1 MCGIFDLIWGVYYVY
16 GSHVLYVGMFFFS
29 SVSLIGKLKKASIN
43 IGECELTYTAIKL
56 IMHEY
61 SLKMHFP
68 TGNITTA
75 SQSNPDQ
82 GSNICHDG
90 SHHQHF
96 MITRSIELT
105 ESTYANF

>member
-1 MCGIFDLIWGVYYVY
+1 MCGIFDLIWGVYYAY

-29 SVSLIGKLKKASIN
+29 SVSLIRKLKKASIN

-68 TGNITTA
+68 TGNITTV

-105 ESTYANF
+105 EST